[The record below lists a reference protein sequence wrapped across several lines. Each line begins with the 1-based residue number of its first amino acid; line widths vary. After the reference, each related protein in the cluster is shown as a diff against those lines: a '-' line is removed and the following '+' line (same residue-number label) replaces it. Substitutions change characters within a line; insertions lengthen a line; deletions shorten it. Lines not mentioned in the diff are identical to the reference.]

1 MGSQIS
7 RLQLEDPG
15 QDHRFT
21 LTWAAGRHQLAEGGN
36 GRHAHQTAQPND
48 GDDLVGVVDR
58 LPGARPQRMADGV
71 VALAGYGHQGPG
83 GDGHG
88 GSCKKYGV

>member
-1 MGSQIS
+1 VIS
-7 RLQLEDPG
+7 SPQ
-15 QDHRFT
+15 QKCKFY
-21 LTWAAGRHQLAEGGN
+21 GN
-36 GRHAHQTAQPND
+36 ADAHQTAQPND